1 MRTIIAGVLL
11 FPALLCAAAA
21 SAQTA
26 EEKKQSQD
34 TIWTM
39 EQSIYAGRAKADMSN
54 YQNNTAENYL
64 SWPPQM
70 AKPMGR
76 SKIGNP
82 AAKVA
87 VGAGKEKLDME
98 FMDFTQQDNTAIIY
112 YQTHRTMLMDGTP
125 VDERFQVTHTWIRV
139 GGKWQVLG
147 GMARPVTSPP
157 AQ

>member
-1 MRTIIAGVLL
+1 MRTLIAGSLL

-64 SWPPQM
+64 SWPPQL

-76 SKIGNP
+76 SKLKNP
-82 AAKVA
+82 APKVS
-87 VGAGKEKLDME
+87 GKEKLDME

-125 VDERFQVTHTWIRV
+125 VDERFQVTHTWIKV
-139 GGKWQVLG
+139 DGKWQVLG
-147 GMARPVTSPP
+147 GMARPVASPP

>member
-1 MRTIIAGVLL
+1 MRTLIAGSLL
-11 FPALLCAAAA
+11 FPALLCAATA

-64 SWPPQM
+64 SWPPQV
-70 AKPMGR
+70 AKPMGN
-76 SKIGNP
+76 SKLKNTTTN
-82 AAKVA
+82 VA
-87 VGAGKEKLDME
+87 VGSGKEKLDME

-125 VDERFQVTHTWIRV
+125 VDQRFQVTHTWIKV

-147 GMARPVTSPP
+147 GMARPATSPP